1 MSNGIVFEGI
11 ETNNLKNIS
20 VDISKHKITAI
31 AGVSGGGKSSLAYST
46 VHSICHQTFKS
57 IESGYFEDAHYI
69 VSSYKGIIPS
79 IGIKQIN
86 SNTNPRSTLYSYLNI
101 ASILSSIK
109 NKKIVDIPFERLKL
123 NSPYNE
129 CLKCNGSGILLSPSI
144 NLLIDS
150 EKKIKDNPILPWK
163 TTTSN
168 KFEKLLSIACEQE
181 KIDVNKKFFD
191 LSRKHQDYL
200 LNGKSREKYNFSFKV
215 NGKYRKRE
223 LPFIGVIKEMERS
236 LSSGSKSEFVKANK
250 YCTSQACKYCLGTR
264 LDTASYSSLYI
275 GNISFFD
282 FISNNIDSVLKE
294 IKKIRTKSPAL
305 EKLKDILSS
314 ISDIG
319 LGYLSLARPIP
330 TLSGGELQK
339 LNFSQLVQ
347 SDITNILIV
356 IDEISSQVHTSDYQ
370 KIFEGIQKIKERGNT
385 ILLVEHS
392 SYFIRKSDVV
402 IEVGPLPGK
411 DGGHLISSYKHWTPN
426 QELLEKN
433 AMDFDY
439 FLISNINKNN
449 VTDLDIEI
457 PIRGSVC
464 IVGKSGAG
472 KSSLAKYISENYKNT
487 EYVSQSNI
495 SNNARSTV
503 STYLDINKTI
513 IKLFSDNFNENPEVF
528 SYTSGAIGACSKC
541 DGKGVVRYE
550 RSFEKSI
557 DTKCDQCN
565 GLLFSEISS
574 DFKLNSTNISKLYNT
589 ELKILPDLL
598 DNLPKKLLKL
608 IDTAN
613 NLGLSH
619 LSLNRKTSTLSG
631 GEQKRLKLLSSYLK
645 NIKDKI
651 LIIDEPGSGL
661 DDWTSSKVSKFI
673 DSQKSRYFSTV
684 IIDHKPSV
692 FLHMDHIIEIGP
704 GAGDKGGKAVHQGK
718 PSDYYIKKIAPLL
731 NLDLHEKALGK

>member
-1 MSNGIVFEGI
+1 MTDGIVFEGI

-31 AGVSGGGKSSLAYST
+31 AGVSGGGKSSLAYDT

-57 IESGYFEDAHYI
+57 IESGYFEDAQYI

-109 NKKIVDIPFERLKL
+109 NKKIIDIPFERLKL
-123 NSPYNE
+123 NSPHNE
-129 CLKCNGSGILLSPSI
+129 CSKCSGSGVLLSPSI
-144 NLLIDS
+144 SLLIDS

-181 KIDVNKKFFD
+181 KIDVNKRFFE

-200 LNGKSREKYNFSFKV
+200 LNGTSKEKYSFSFKI

-223 LPFIGVIKEMERS
+223 LPFTGVIKEMEQS
-236 LSSGSKSEFVKANK
+236 LSSSSKSEFIKANK
-250 YCTSQACKYCLGTR
+250 YCSSEACKYCLGTR
-264 LDTASYSSLYI
+264 LDAISYSNLYI
-275 GNISFFD
+275 GKISFID
-282 FISNNIDSVLKE
+282 FISNDIDSVLKE
-294 IKKIRTKSPAL
+294 IKKIRVKSPAL
-305 EKLKDILSS
+305 EKLKDIFSS

-411 DGGHLISSYKHWTPN
+411 DGGHLIGPYNYWIPT
-426 QELLEKN
+426 QDLLEKK
-433 AMDFDY
+433 AIDFDY

-449 VTDLDIEI
+449 VIGLDIEI
-457 PIRGSVC
+457 PIGGTVG

-472 KSSLAKYISENYKNT
+472 KSSLAKYINENYKNS
-487 EYVSQSNI
+487 EYISQSNI
-495 SNNARSTV
+495 SNNVRSTV
-503 STYLDINKTI
+503 STYLDINKI
-513 IKLFSDNFNENPEVF
+513 LIKLFSDKFDKDAEVF
-528 SYTSGAIGACSKC
+528 SYVSGASGACSRC

-557 DTKCDQCN
+557 DTKCDQCD

-574 DFKLNSTNISKLYNT
+574 DFKLNSTNISELYNT
-589 ELKILPDLL
+589 ELKLLPDLL

-608 IDTAN
+608 IDIAN

-645 NIKDKI
+645 NVKDKI

-704 GAGDKGGKAVHQGK
+704 GPGDKGGKAVYQGGA
-718 PSDYYIKKIAPLL
+718 SNYYIKKIAPLL
-731 NLDLHEKALGK
+731 EG